1 MENKMIPI
9 KEASIMLGVTMTTL
23 RRWDKSGALKA
34 IRAADK
40 GHRYYRKKDID
51 LFMQD
56 LSTIAWEW
64 TFNEATVDLDSHYYC
79 PDSAVFQSR
88 LEKLRIDLAT
98 IKSKS
103 VDLIISLIVLIAGEI
118 GNNSFDHNLGNWP
131 DVRGIFFGYD
141 LKRRNIV
148 LADRGIGI
156 LTSLQRVRPSLV
168 THKEAL
174 EVAFTERITGR
185 APESRGNGLK
195 LVRKVM
201 NEQPSLTLDFRTGN
215 ARLIFTKGD
224 VEINVEE
231 ADDEFFHGCFAS
243 ITF

>member
-1 MENKMIPI
+1 MVNQLIPI
-9 KEASIMLGVTMTTL
+9 DKAAKMLGVSMATL
-23 RRWDKSGALKA
+23 RRWDNEEKLKA
-34 IRAADK
+34 VRAGAK
-40 GHRYYRKKDID
+40 GHRYYRKRDLD
-51 LFMQD
+51 LFIQD
-56 LSTIAWEW
+56 LSTIAFEW
-64 TFNEATVDLDSHYYC
+64 VIDESVYELDFHYYC

-88 LEKLRIDLAT
+88 LEVLRTDLMT
-98 IKSKS
+98 IKD
-103 VDLIISLIVLIAGEI
+103 VEPIHSLIVLVAGEI

-156 LTSLQRVRPSLV
+156 LNSLRRVRPSLV

-174 EVAFTERITGR
+174 KVAFTERITGR

-195 LVRKVM
+195 LVRKVVCE
-201 NEQPSLTLDFRTGN
+201 NPLTLDFRTGD
-215 ARLIFTKGD
+215 ARLILRSGD
-224 VEINVEE
+224 KEVSP
-231 ADDEFFHGCFAS
+231 DEGYGQFFRGCFAS

>member
-1 MENKMIPI
+1 MINQLIPI
-9 KEASIMLGVTMTTL
+9 KEAAKMLGVTMTTL
-23 RRWDKSGALKA
+23 RRWDNEEKLKA
-34 IRAADK
+34 VRAGEK
-40 GHRYYRKKDID
+40 GHRYYRKKDLA
-51 LFMQD
+51 LFIQD
-56 LSTIAWEW
+56 LSTMAWEW
-64 TFNEATVDLDSHYYC
+64 AIGEATQELDSHYYC

-88 LEKLRIDLAT
+88 LERLRTDLMTINDKDVKLIN
-98 IKSKS
+98 
-103 VDLIISLIVLIAGEI
+103 SLIVLVAGEI

-156 LTSLQRVRPSLV
+156 LTSLQRVRPSLA
-168 THKEAL
+168 THGEAL
-174 EVAFTERITGR
+174 KVAFTERISGR

-201 NEQPSLTLDFRTGN
+201 CENSLALDFRTGD
-215 ARLIFTKGD
+215 ARLILREGDTEVKLDKGYD
-224 VEINVEE
+224 Q
-231 ADDEFFHGCFAS
+231 FFRGCFSS